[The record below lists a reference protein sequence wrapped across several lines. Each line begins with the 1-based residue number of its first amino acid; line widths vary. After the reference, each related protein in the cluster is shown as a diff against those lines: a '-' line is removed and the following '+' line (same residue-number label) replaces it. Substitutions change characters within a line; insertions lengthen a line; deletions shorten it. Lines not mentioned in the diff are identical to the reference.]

1 MRLFFLFAVSLI
13 GPCFAQQNQILEGDS
28 LAPFFPSP
36 QIVVEHMLKAAQV
49 KPGEVVYDLGCGD
62 GRVVITAAQ
71 KFQARAV
78 GVEIKETLVRSTSK
92 RVAELGLSEMVK
104 IIHGNAL
111 NTDLSGADVVTLY
124 LLTKSNEMLRP
135 NLEKHLK
142 SGSRVVSY
150 EYEIRGWKPVSVQQV
165 QVDRLPHKIFVYEM
179 PLSRDPNAKQQKK

>member
-1 MRLFFLFAVSLI
+1 MRLFLLCAASLVT
-13 GPCFAQQNQILEGDS
+13 PCFAQQNQILDGDS

-36 QIVVEHMLKAAQV
+36 QVVVENMLRAAQL

-92 RVAELGLSEMVK
+92 RVAELGLSDMVK
-104 IIHGNAL
+104 IVHGNAL

-124 LLTKSNEMLRP
+124 LLTRSNELLRP

-142 SGSRVVSY
+142 NGARVVSY
-150 EYEIRGWKPVSVQQV
+150 EYEIRGWKPLSVREV
-165 QVDRLPHKIFVYEM
+165 QVERVPHKIFVYEM
-179 PLSRDPNAKQQKK
+179 PMSREVLKKK